1 MKKTLLLL
9 FALMTSIGMAWAQTN
24 LAAGKSVSVIYLPTG
39 TVSPSSEELAKVT
52 DGNTG
57 TNVLLPNNGNDIA
70 AISIDLDGNA
80 STAISAIAVAQDGR
94 HASVYT
100 IYGTNTAPGSY
111 STKEDLTAAA
121 AGWTVLAST
130 NDDGNAGGDNTIYI
144 KGYSANSNAGFRYI
158 VFVPTAQA
166 YGVSLRQI
174 FVYDEYT
181 PVYTLKANEDKYI
194 YNGAQEVNFSILDQV
209 GVPGTISAISF
220 ATATYGYATNTSKP
234 SFTFGADFPNNVDDL
249 NVTVGGNVVT
259 KSFGFLTSTPA
270 VGDVPAIDDE
280 TSYVIFS
287 AEKNE
292 KYAVYDGY
300 DGPNTTAI
308 NSEFAI
314 AGHNA
319 VLAKKMTYV
328 GFNHTL
334 EVAKTDMT
342 SLVLD
347 IFVTEPHA
355 KENCHVKAEGKGSL
369 DFPQDL
375 NRGWNH
381 VVLTNFNTSTFAGLT
396 SNTTLFV
403 RIDDAADEDVVIYNL
418 YYSKES
424 SFIDTENPVM
434 SSITVTS
441 TTHNTATLTVKA
453 TDDNTSGTLTYTV
466 KNSSEETV
474 GTGSAVQNVDVTI
487 TITGLTPETN
497 YAVGAFTVLATDPSS
512 KSSTPMNVP
521 AFTTSAAPTGLE
533 LTAGGHTILLQGK
546 HYLDRVTN
554 NWELI
559 ISSTDE
565 MSSLGPCYWTL
576 NSGNANMQD
585 NYTKSSDNKTLT
597 ICATSTTKPV
607 LYNNFYVN
615 FVTGGEA
622 NFGVVNNNDLT
633 WEESGVESLN
643 VIVSGNTA
651 SVTGPV
657 TAADVSTIVTNAGS
671 SAILDLTGATLS
683 ESVTINPTNRNAI
696 VVVNGTNRTSDK
708 IANLGETKNVIVY
721 DGTYRRAATG
731 YVIALI
737 DDNNSQPAYDFVI
750 DAQQDGVTYT
760 RTVAAGKWVS
770 YNSPASVAIPAGVTV
785 YKATDATTTS
795 VTFTKQESQDLGA
808 NVPVILH
815 NNTND
820 DVVITSNNDKIDLN
834 LTANGGG
841 AAINGTSIMQYG
853 TARLIE
859 ANGDQFALQN
869 NELKRFNTGAK
880 IGAFRVYFT
889 GLSSANARAIFID
902 GETTK
907 IGSINANGEINIKDD
922 AVYNLAGQRVQ
933 NPTKGI
939 YIINGKKVVLK

>member
-9 FALMTSIGMAWAQTN
+9 FALFFWTGAWAQDVN
-24 LAAGKSVSVIYLPTG
+24 HAHGVVPELVSG
-39 TVSPSSEELAKVT
+39 TTHEGALSNIT
-52 DGNTG
+52 DDDDGTSWQVNTG
-57 TNVLLPNNGNDIA
+57 SGSSAVPVELIFDLESSKTIDMFRIVFTGNRHVKKFTLYKSDDKTNWTKIDDYNTGVTEDVNQKVVIERSFESTINTRYIKYESLHEDAITDDQWGEKIESFTLLQYGS
-70 AISIDLDGNA
+70 ISIPAIVADSHKLGIYSNDLGNA
-80 STAISAIAVAQDGR
+80 TNYGWDSWGGGTGEDVTIQGKNAYKISAFHYFGSAFPTIDATTYAQLHID
-94 HASVYT
+94 VY
-100 IYGTNTAPGSY
+100 
-111 STKEDLTAAA
+111 
-121 AGWTVLAST
+121 
-130 NDDGNAGGDNTIYI
+130 
-144 KGYSANSNAGFRYI
+144 
-158 VFVPTAQA
+158 
-166 YGVSLRQI
+166 
-174 FVYDEYT
+174 
-181 PVYTLKANEDKYI
+181 
-194 YNGAQEVNFSILDQV
+194 
-209 GVPGTISAISF
+209 
-220 ATATYGYATNTSKP
+220 P
-234 SFTFGADFPNNVDDL
+234 SFTGTLAIIPITGATERGIQFDVIENSWNSKDLSIDDFTDLGLNMENVYQIKYVDHVNASHEPVNGDG
-249 NVTVGGNVVT
+249 THTFIIGNVYLY
-259 KSFGFLTSTPA
+259 GTP
-270 VGDVPAIDDE
+270 I
-280 TSYVIFS
+280 
-287 AEKNE
+287 
-292 KYAVYDGY
+292 
-300 DGPNTTAI
+300 
-308 NSEFAI
+308 
-314 AGHNA
+314 
-319 VLAKKMTYV
+319 
-328 GFNHTL
+328 
-334 EVAKTDMT
+334 
-342 SLVLD
+342 
-347 IFVTEPHA
+347 
-355 KENCHVKAEGKGSL
+355 
-369 DFPQDL
+369 
-375 NRGWNH
+375 
-381 VVLTNFNTSTFAGLT
+381 
-396 SNTTLFV
+396 
-403 RIDDAADEDVVIYNL
+403 
-418 YYSKES
+418 
-424 SFIDTENPVM
+424 IDTENPTMTNV
-434 SSITVTS
+434 TVAS
-441 TTHNTATLTVKA
+441 TNHKSATLTVNA
-453 TDDNTSGTLTYTV
+453 TDNNTTGTLTYKV
-466 KNSSEETV
+466 KNSSDEV
-474 GTGSAVQNVDVTI
+474 VATGSATQGENATVVI
-487 TITGLTPETN
+487 SGLTASTDYEAGVFKVT
-497 YAVGAFTVLATDPSS
+497 ATDHAGNESAPED
-512 KSSTPMNVP
+512 VP

-559 ISSTDE
+559 VSSTDE

-750 DAQQDGVTYT
+750 DAQQNGVTYT

-795 VTFTKQESQDLGA
+795 VTFTKQESQYLGA

-834 LTANGGG
+834 LTANPGG
-841 AAINGTSIMQYG
+841 AAIKETGITQYG
-853 TARLIE
+853 TARMIE
-859 ANGDQFALQN
+859 TDGSQYALSNGALHP
-869 NELKRFNTGAK
+869 FNGAK
-880 IGAFRVYFT
+880 IGAFRVYYTNLST
-889 GLSSANARAIFID
+889 GSENARAIFVD

-907 IGSINANGEINIKDD
+907 IGSINANGEINVEDG
-922 AVYNLAGQRVQ
+922 VYYNLAGQRVQ

>member
-1 MKKTLLLL
+1 MKKLTLLL
-9 FALMTSIGMAWAQTN
+9 FALFFWTGAWAQVN
-24 LAAGKSVSVIYLPTG
+24 IVSGKSAVVDNTNTGNGYSEAQLLLITNGVKSNSEDSNVNLKLSKSGSNNVVDWFYIDFGETKTPKTVDITWTNCRPTSYKLYISNEVPTVGNYGTEVFDQTTAPDGGASTKSHSLAG
-39 TVSPSSEELAKVT
+39 TVSGRYISFVPDQNTYNGWGCIMSEFEVFEAYEQVLTGLTSNRYIYETHIHVPVNVT
-52 DGNTG
+52 DQMGATYEG
-57 TNVLLPNNGNDIA
+57 ATTWSMPGCAGFSRVGDGFDFADI
-70 AISIDLDGNA
+70 S
-80 STAISAIAVAQDGR
+80 QDG
-94 HASVYT
+94 Y
-100 IYGTNTAPGSY
+100 
-111 STKEDLTAAA
+111 
-121 AGWTVLAST
+121 
-130 NDDGNAGGDNTIYI
+130 
-144 KGYSANSNAGFRYI
+144 
-158 VFVPTAQA
+158 
-166 YGVSLRQI
+166 
-174 FVYDEYT
+174 
-181 PVYTLKANEDKYI
+181 YTL
-194 YNGAQEVNFSILDQV
+194 
-209 GVPGTISAISF
+209 
-220 ATATYGYATNTSKP
+220 
-234 SFTFGADFPNNVDDL
+234 
-249 NVTVGGNVVT
+249 TV
-259 KSFGFLTSTPA
+259 TSTENPSQTA
-270 VGDVPAIDDE
+270 SKKYGLVRNQPDEEIIPAIDVDN
-280 TSYVIFS
+280 SFVIYS
-287 AEKNE
+287 GELDKDAGELSGAWKT
-292 KYAVYDGY
+292 
-300 DGPNTTAI
+300 PNSKGWNKMNVGSKSSWRIHGFGTFGLKDANLGTDA
-308 NSEFAI
+308 SEIKALYLDI
-314 AGHNA
+314 YS
-319 VLAKKMTYV
+319 LD
-328 GFNHTL
+328 NHTGTIEIESSSL
-334 EVAKTDMT
+334 ASNLPF
-342 SLVLD
+342 SLV
-347 IFVTEPHA
+347 P
-355 KENCHVKAEGKGSL
+355 
-369 DFPQDL
+369 
-375 NRGWNH
+375 GWNH
-381 VVLTNFNTSTFAGLT
+381 VAIEV
-396 SNTTLFV
+396 NTTIAPTLKPKEAV
-403 RIDDAADEDVVIYNL
+403 VIHLDDATTKAIDEDMLVYNV
-418 YYSKES
+418 YYSKVAP
-424 SFIDTENPVM
+424 FIDNENPVM

-497 YAVGAFTVLATDPSS
+497 YAVGAFTVFATDPSG
-512 KSSTPMNVP
+512 KSSTSMNVP

-559 ISSTDE
+559 VSSTDE

-795 VTFTKQESQDLGA
+795 VTFTKQESQNLGA

-841 AAINGTSIMQYG
+841 GAAINGTTIMQYG

-869 NELKRFNTGAK
+869 NDLKRFNTGSK

-889 GLSSANARAIFID
+889 GLSSTNARAIFLD

-907 IGSINANGEINIKDD
+907 IGSINANGEISVEDGII
-922 AVYNLAGQRVQ
+922 YNLAGQRVQ
-933 NPTKGI
+933 
-939 YIINGKKVVLK
+939 KKKSF